1 MKNTDRQIKSKLQE
15 KKILRKKKNLF
26 QTIYKR
32 NAYTTKCFNNVRI
45 DRRTDEWKDGQ
56 TVYVCLWVKLV
67 SLAVKQTVAKGQVDL
82 LGFLGFLA
90 ITWTMLITFVCY
102 GWLFVCLS
110 VHYYVFYSFI
120 LVFEVWNFAKGN
132 DFTKRN

>member
-45 DRRTDEWKDGQ
+45 DRRTDGRMEEWTDS
-56 TVYVCLWVKLV
+56 LRV
-67 SLAVKQTVAKGQVDL
+67 SL
-82 LGFLGFLA
+82 
-90 ITWTMLITFVCY
+90 
-102 GWLFVCLS
+102 S
-110 VHYYVFYSFI
+110 
-120 LVFEVWNFAKGN
+120 
-132 DFTKRN
+132 